1 MSGVVS
7 VRGACLRGV
16 EAFPVT
22 VEVALSGGIP
32 GIHLIGM
39 PDSSVLEARQRIR
52 NALRASGHTLPRQSV
67 TVNLAPGDVRKTGTG
82 LDLPIAVGILAASG
96 QIPLNG
102 LEDVLLVGE
111 LTLDG
116 DVSPVKGDVAYQL
129 LARELNV
136 VLVGAWSEGHVSLE
150 GIRSARIVNLAHLDR
165 GITHGLYA
173 YDDAPVPAHGVDPL
187 LDYADVVGQEFA
199 KRACAIAATG
209 ELGLL
214 MVGPPGAG
222 KTMLAQR
229 LPTILPPIDDKTKQE
244 ALRIHSVVGE
254 PIEGLLAGR
263 RPFRSPHHSASSAG
277 LLGGGRPVRPGEIS
291 LAHGGVLFLDELAE
305 FPANILDM
313 LRQPTEEGVVRIVR
327 VDGVYTFACR
337 FQLIAA
343 SNPCPCGYLGDPE
356 IGCKCTISAIERYRS
371 RLSGPFMD
379 RIDLV
384 IDVSRPDP
392 EEVLRGSEGL
402 SSDEISQSVIRGRAF
417 RAWRLQKQ
425 QVDGGESL
433 TLSTEAEATAIA
445 LAKRAHLSA
454 RGLDRLCR
462 VARTLA
468 DMDESAL
475 VRESHVKE
483 ASMYHGERRL

>member
-52 NALRASGHTLPRQSV
+52 NALRASGYTLPRQSV

-116 DVSPVKGDVAYQL
+116 DVSPVKGEVAYQL

-136 VLVGAWSEGHVSLE
+136 VLVGAWSEGHVPLE
-150 GIRSARIVNLAHLDR
+150 GIRSARIVNLANLNH
-165 GITHGLYA
+165 GIAHGMYA
-173 YDDAPVPAHGVDPL
+173 YDDSPASAHGLAPL

-222 KTMLAQR
+222 WWVHQVRARPCSHRDFLPYFHPSTTR
-229 LPTILPPIDDKTKQE
+229 LN
-244 ALRIHSVVGE
+244 
-254 PIEGLLAGR
+254 R
-263 RPFRSPHHSASSAG
+263 RRSAS
-277 LLGGGRPVRPGEIS
+277 IQS
-291 LAHGGVLFLDELAE
+291 L
-305 FPANILDM
+305 
-313 LRQPTEEGVVRIVR
+313 
-327 VDGVYTFACR
+327 
-337 FQLIAA
+337 
-343 SNPCPCGYLGDPE
+343 
-356 IGCKCTISAIERYRS
+356 
-371 RLSGPFMD
+371 
-379 RIDLV
+379 
-384 IDVSRPDP
+384 
-392 EEVLRGSEGL
+392 
-402 SSDEISQSVIRGRAF
+402 
-417 RAWRLQKQ
+417 
-425 QVDGGESL
+425 ESL
-433 TLSTEAEATAIA
+433 L
-445 LAKRAHLSA
+445 RA
-454 RGLDRLCR
+454 C
-462 VARTLA
+462 
-468 DMDESAL
+468 
-475 VRESHVKE
+475 
-483 ASMYHGERRL
+483 